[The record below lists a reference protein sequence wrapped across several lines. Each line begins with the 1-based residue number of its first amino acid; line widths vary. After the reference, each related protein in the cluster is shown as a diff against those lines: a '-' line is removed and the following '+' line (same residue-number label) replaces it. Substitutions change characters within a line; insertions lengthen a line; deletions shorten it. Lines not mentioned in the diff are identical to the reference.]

1 MVSIAIITA
10 EIVEVNIKPYTD
22 LKTSWNVLF
31 WYQLYHHRP
40 GKSYFIFNLVDDQH
54 NGEKTS
60 LTKNSD
66 SAAAASTHSPAEP
79 EEKSLESKTVE
90 LNTMPIL
97 ENGLEKPEVSNG
109 ILEDRISTEE
119 TKMLGNPISKLEDC
133 NSSKD
138 SIDVESTQPED
149 IKPVK
154 NETNSTASMD
164 TKVKGSVETTQASSS
179 LVQPANLKEETVQ
192 PEIDWSL
199 YHLGDMTLDVWL
211 QIIRKHVVMALLR
224 HPK

>member
-1 MVSIAIITA
+1 M
-10 EIVEVNIKPYTD
+10 
-22 LKTSWNVLF
+22 
-31 WYQLYHHRP
+31 
-40 GKSYFIFNLVDDQH
+40 
-54 NGEKTS
+54 
-60 LTKNSD
+60 
-66 SAAAASTHSPAEP
+66 
-79 EEKSLESKTVE
+79 E
-90 LNTMPIL
+90 LNTKPIL
-97 ENGLEKPEVSNG
+97 ENGLEKSEVSNG
-109 ILEDRISTEE
+109 ILEDRISAEN
-119 TKMLGNPISKLEDC
+119 TKMLDDPISKLEDC

-164 TKVKGSVETTQASSS
+164 TKVKASVETTHASSS

>member
-1 MVSIAIITA
+1 M
-10 EIVEVNIKPYTD
+10 
-22 LKTSWNVLF
+22 
-31 WYQLYHHRP
+31 QLYHHSRSTSP
-40 GKSYFIFNLVDDQH
+40 DKSYIIFNVVDDQR

-90 LNTMPIL
+90 FNTKPIL

-109 ILEDRISTEE
+109 ILEDKISAED
-119 TKMLGNPISKLEDC
+119 TKMLGDPISQLEDC

-149 IKPVK
+149 IKLIK
-154 NETNSTASMD
+154 NETISTASMD
-164 TKVKGSVETTQASSS
+164 TKVKGSDETTQASSS

>member
-22 LKTSWNVLF
+22 LKPSWNVLF

-40 GKSYFIFNLVDDQH
+40 GKSYFIFNVVDDQH

-90 LNTMPIL
+90 DNTQPIL

-109 ILEDRISTEE
+109 ILEDRISTED

-164 TKVKGSVETTQASSS
+164 TNVKGSVETTQASSS

>member
-10 EIVEVNIKPYTD
+10 EIVEVNIKSYTD
-22 LKTSWNVLF
+22 LKTSWNVF

-90 LNTMPIL
+90 LNTKPIL
-97 ENGLEKPEVSNG
+97 ENGLEKSEVSNG
-109 ILEDRISTEE
+109 ILEDRISAED
-119 TKMLGNPISKLEDC
+119 TKMLGDPISKLEDC

>member
-1 MVSIAIITA
+1 MYSII
-10 EIVEVNIKPYTD
+10 
-22 LKTSWNVLF
+22 F

-90 LNTMPIL
+90 DNTKPIL

-211 QIIRKHVVMALLR
+211 QIIRKHVVMA
-224 HPK
+224 